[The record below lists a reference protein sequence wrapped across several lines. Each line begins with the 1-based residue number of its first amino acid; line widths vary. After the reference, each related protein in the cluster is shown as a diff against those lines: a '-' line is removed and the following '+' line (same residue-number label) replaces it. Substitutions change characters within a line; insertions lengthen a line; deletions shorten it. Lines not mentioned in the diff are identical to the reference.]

1 MRYNPSTMTAPLL
14 HRRASRLWLAILLS
28 LLLAPSLHAAVDLDE
43 TRALFL
49 KGDYK
54 ACIKACD
61 QAIADDE
68 SSDDWRVLLARSFLA
83 TGRYTNAYSVIT
95 TNLDRFPWSVK
106 LRLLG
111 HEVARRN
118 GQLDEAAQ
126 FLRQLSDLGRSRMW
140 AYQDGAQLTVMARAA
155 LLLGEEPKL
164 VLKTFDLA
172 RRRDPEARDPY
183 LASGELALEKGDF
196 KIAAKSFSDGLKKF
210 PNDAEFHF
218 GLARAFAPSDRPK
231 MLQSIEAA
239 IEHNSNHVPA
249 RLLLAE
255 HLIDAEDYLDASKV
269 LDRALGINPWHPEA
283 WALRSVIAELKP
295 DAAAAASARAKAL
308 KFWNEDPSVDHI
320 IGRKLS
326 QKYRFKEGAARQR
339 QALAFDTNYLPARI
353 QLAQDQLRLGHV
365 EEGWALAHAVH
376 EADAYDV
383 TAFNLVTLHDN
394 MAKFIT
400 MTNSHF
406 ILRMATNEAPIYG
419 AEVMALLDRA
429 LEKLC
434 IKYGLVLT
442 EPVTVEIFPAPK
454 DFGVRTFGMPG
465 NPGYLGVCFGS
476 VITANSP
483 ASQAAHPANWQA
495 VLWHEFCHVVTLQL
509 TRNKMPRWLSEG
521 ISVFEEKQ
529 ENPAWGQEMN
539 PRYREMILGE
549 DFVPLGELSGAFLAP
564 KTDHHLQFAYYES
577 SLAVEFLVKR
587 FGIAALQR
595 ILRDL
600 AGGAAINAAIA
611 KHTADLTTLEKDF
624 EKFARDRAEQLAPG
638 LDFEKP
644 ARGASAPAADV
655 TSAAA
660 TNFYALTREAR
671 RLLREKKWEEAKV
684 PAEKLLTLFPSHTG
698 DDSPYDLLAASHRGL
713 GDTNAERAMLE
724 RWAARDADSLDAY
737 SRLMELS
744 AAAADWGA
752 VATNALRY
760 LAVNPLVHPPY
771 GFLARATEALGRTN
785 DAMRTVQTL
794 LRLDPPDPAGAH
806 FQLARLLRA
815 TGDPGAKR
823 HVLLALEEAPRFR
836 DAQKLLLQ
844 MAGST
849 NAPRSNRPK
858 AK

>member
-1 MRYNPSTMTAPLL
+1 MPAPLL
-14 HRRASRLWLAILLS
+14 LRRASCLWLAMLLPV
-28 LLLAPSLHAAVDLDE
+28 LLAQALQAAVDLDE
-43 TRALFL
+43 TRTLFL

-83 TGRYTNAYSVIT
+83 TGRYTNAYSVVT

-118 GQLDEAAQ
+118 GQLDEAMQ
-126 FLRQLSDLGRSRMW
+126 FLRQLADLGRSRMW

-172 RRRDPEARDPY
+172 RKRDPDSRDAY

-196 KIAAKSFSDGLKKF
+196 KIAAKSFADGLKKF
-210 PNDAEFHF
+210 PDDAEFHY
-218 GLARAFAPSDRPK
+218 GLARAYAPSDRPK

-239 IEHNSNHVPA
+239 IERNSNHVPA

-283 WALRSVIAELKP
+283 WALRSVLAELKP
-295 DAAAAASARAKAL
+295 DASAAASARAKAL
-308 KFWNEDPSVDHI
+308 KFWSADPSVDHI

-394 MAKFIT
+394 MTKFIT
-400 MTNSHF
+400 LTNAHF
-406 ILRMATNEAPIYG
+406 ILRMATNEAPVYG
-419 AEVMALLDRA
+419 AEVLALLDRA
-429 LEKLC
+429 YQTLAK
-434 IKYGLVLT
+434 KYDFTLH

-483 ASQAAHPANWQA
+483 ASQAGHPSNWQA

-529 ENPAWGQEMN
+529 ENPSWGQEMN
-539 PRYREMILGE
+539 PRYREMILGQ

-587 FGIAALQR
+587 FGIAALQKV
-595 ILRDL
+595 LKDL
-600 AGGAAINAAIA
+600 AAGAEINAAIA

-644 ARGASAPAADV
+644 SRGANAQAADV
-655 TSAAA
+655 TSAAAA

-671 RLLREKKWEEAKV
+671 RLLREKKWEEAKG

-698 DDSPYDLLAASHRGL
+698 DDSPYELLATSHRGL
-713 GDTNAERAMLE
+713 GETNAERVILE
-724 RWAARDADSLDAY
+724 RWAVRDADSLDAY
-737 SRLMELS
+737 ARLMELS
-744 AAAADWGA
+744 AAAGDWGA
-752 VATNALRY
+752 VATNAQRY

-771 GFLARATEALGRTN
+771 GFLARAAEAMGRTN
-785 DAMRTVQTL
+785 DATRAVQTL

-815 TGDPGAKR
+815 TGDAGAKR
-823 HVLLALEEAPRFR
+823 QVLLALEEAPRFR
-836 DAQKLLLQ
+836 DAQKLLLEL
-844 MAGST
+844 AGKT
-849 NAPRSNRPK
+849 NAPAARVPSKPSLE
-858 AK
+858 

>member
-1 MRYNPSTMTAPLL
+1 MHAPLSP
-14 HRRASRLWLAILLS
+14 RRASRLWLAILLPA
-28 LLLAPSLHAAVDLDE
+28 LLAPCLQAAVDLDE

-49 KGDYK
+49 KGAYK
-54 ACIKACD
+54 ECIKACD
-61 QAIADDE
+61 QALADDE

-164 VLKTFDLA
+164 VLKTFDFA
-172 RRRDPEARDPY
+172 RKREPDVRDAY
-183 LASGELALEKGDF
+183 LASGELALEKGDYQL
-196 KIAAKSFSDGLKKF
+196 AAKSFADGLKKF
-210 PNDAEFHF
+210 PADAEFHF

-231 MLQSIEAA
+231 MIVSIKAA
-239 IEHNSNHVPA
+239 LDHNTNHVPA

-255 HLIDAEDYLDASKV
+255 HLIDAEEYIEAGKL
-269 LDRALGINPWHPEA
+269 LDRALAINPWHPEA

-295 DAAAAASARAKAL
+295 DASAAASARAKAL
-308 KFWNEDPSVDHI
+308 KFWSADPSVDFI

-339 QALAFDTNYLPARI
+339 QSLAFDTNYLPARI

-365 EEGWALAHAVH
+365 EEGWALAHSVH

-400 MTNSHF
+400 LTNSHF
-406 ILRMATNEAPIYG
+406 ILRMATNEAPVYG
-419 AEVMALLDRA
+419 AEVLALLDRA

-434 IKYGLVLT
+434 IKYGLALT

-483 ASQAAHPANWQA
+483 ASQTAHPANWQA

-595 ILRDL
+595 ILKDL
-600 AGGAAINAAIA
+600 AGGVAINAAIA
-611 KHTADLTTLEKDF
+611 RHTADLTTLERDF
-624 EKFARDRAEQLAPG
+624 EKFARERAEQLAPG

-644 ARGASAPAADV
+644 ARGADAQAADAAS
-655 TSAAA
+655 TSAA

-671 RLLREKKWEEAKV
+671 RLLREKKWEEAKA

-713 GDTNAERAMLE
+713 GETNAERAILE
-724 RWAARDADSLDAY
+724 RWAARAADSLDAY
-737 SRLMELS
+737 SRLMELN
-744 AAAADWGA
+744 ATAGDWGA
-752 VATNALRY
+752 VATNAQRY
-760 LAVNPLVHPPY
+760 LAVNPLVHSPY
-771 GFLARATEALGRTN
+771 GFLARANESLGRTN
-785 DAMRTVQTL
+785 DATRAAQTL

-806 FQLARLLRA
+806 FQLARLLRS
-815 TGDPGAKR
+815 TGDAGAKR

-844 MAGST
+844 MTGST
-849 NAPRSNRPK
+849 NSPPANSPMPK
-858 AK
+858 